1 MKKVKTTLKFFIP
14 IVIVLLVVLV
24 ATSFYTV
31 QENEYAC
38 VVRFSKIIDVT
49 SASGLH
55 FKMPFVDTVIK
66 FPKTVL
72 LYDIAPSD
80 VITSDSKS
88 MQVDSYV
95 MWKISDPLTFYKSL
109 GSIVEAEVRLDN
121 ITYNALKTTMGTIE
135 QDEIINMDDAAKRN
149 EIYSAITA
157 QVTEK
162 AVIYGIDIIDVKVKR
177 LDYPTDNE
185 QAVYTRM
192 ISERNMM
199 AEELI
204 ANGNKTATIT
214 KNEVDR
220 IVNETLSN
228 AEREAEEIVAAG
240 EAEYMRIL
248 GEAYNTPDKQEFYY
262 FIRAL
267 DALKTSLAGGN
278 KTVILGADSELAQI
292 LNNALLE
299 EKEEL
304 APQQ

>member
-1 MKKVKTTLKFFIP
+1 MSKVKKSLKFIIP
-14 IVIVLLVVLV
+14 VLVILLVLLIGS
-24 ATSFYTV
+24 SFYTV
-31 QENEYAC
+31 YENEYAC
-38 VVRFSKIIDVT
+38 VVRFSKIIDVES
-49 SASGLH
+49 SAGLH
-55 FKMPFVDTVIK
+55 FKLPFFDTVIK
-66 FPKTVL
+66 FPQTVL
-72 LYDIAPSD
+72 MYDIPPSD

-95 MWKISDPLTFYKSL
+95 LWEITDPLTFYKSL

-121 ITYNALKTTMGTIE
+121 ITYNALKNTMGTIE

-149 EIYSAITA
+149 EIYSQITD

-162 AVIYGIDIIDVKVKR
+162 AVIYGIDVVDVKVKR
-177 LDYPTDNE
+177 LDYPSDNE

-214 KNEVDR
+214 RNEVDR

-228 AEREAEEIVAAG
+228 AEREAEEIVATG

-248 GEAYNTPDKQEFYY
+248 GEAYNTPEKQEFYY
-262 FIRAL
+262 VIRAL
-267 DALKTSLAGGN
+267 DALKASLSGED
-278 KTVILGADSELAQI
+278 KTVILGADSELAKI

-299 EKEEL
+299 ESTADQE
-304 APQQ
+304 

>member
-1 MKKVKTTLKFFIP
+1 MSKVKKSLKSIIP
-14 IVIVLLVVLV
+14 VLVILLVLLIGS
-24 ATSFYTV
+24 SFYTV
-31 QENEYAC
+31 YENEYAC
-38 VVRFSKIIDVT
+38 VVRFSKIIDVES
-49 SASGLH
+49 SAGLH
-55 FKMPFVDTVIK
+55 FKLPFFDTVIK
-66 FPKTVL
+66 FPQTVL
-72 LYDIAPSD
+72 MYDIPPSD

-95 MWKISDPLTFYKSL
+95 LWEITDPLTFYKSL

-121 ITYNALKTTMGTIE
+121 ITYNALKNTMGTIE

-149 EIYSAITA
+149 EIYSQITD

-162 AVIYGIDIIDVKVKR
+162 AVIYGIDVVDVKVKR
-177 LDYPTDNE
+177 LDYPSDNE

-214 KNEVDR
+214 RNEVDR

-228 AEREAEEIVAAG
+228 AEREAEEIVATG

-248 GEAYNTPDKQEFYY
+248 GEAYNTPEKQEFYY

-267 DALKTSLAGGN
+267 DALKASLSGED
-278 KTVILGADSELAQI
+278 KTVILGADSELAKI

-299 EKEEL
+299 ESTADQE
-304 APQQ
+304 